1 LSDIQILGGFTKI
14 YLYKNIFL
22 IKNQDA
28 PSKKKYTKPKL
39 KKLGSV
45 NNLTLKTGS
54 LSDFGGNKYTP

>member
-1 LSDIQILGGFTKI
+1 M
-14 YLYKNIFL
+14 
-22 IKNQDA
+22 KNQDA
-28 PSKKKYTKPKL
+28 PSKKIYTKPKL